1 MHSPLATSHSRN
13 SASSAR
19 ALELPTP
26 PRALWQTP
34 QTPFREDEP
43 ARPAPQ
49 APLVEDEPLDAVG
62 LPPGRFLEAA
72 VAAADTQGPG
82 SALPQVSSPLMVV
95 VHAL

>member
-1 MHSPLATSHSRN
+1 MHSPLATSHSRT

-19 ALELPTP
+19 ALELHSPS
-26 PRALWQTP
+26 RGLRQTP

-43 ARPAPQ
+43 ARPTPQ
-49 APLVEDEPLDAVG
+49 APLGEDAPLDAVS

-82 SALPQVSSPLMVV
+82 SALPQVSTPLMVV
-95 VHAL
+95 VHKL